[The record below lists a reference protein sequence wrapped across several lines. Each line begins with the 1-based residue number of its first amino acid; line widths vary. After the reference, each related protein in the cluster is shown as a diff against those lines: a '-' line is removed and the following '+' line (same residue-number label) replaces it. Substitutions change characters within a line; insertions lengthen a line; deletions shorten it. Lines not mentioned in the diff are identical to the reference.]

1 MDDNGTQPDDKER
14 LHRVLAELRQSKQ
27 QLEDALA
34 DLRQSNR
41 ELEQFA
47 QVAAHDLKA
56 PLRNIG
62 AFSGL
67 LAEEYTNS
75 LDERGQL
82 FLEHILL
89 GVEQMQALLDDLL
102 VYARAGTSEPDFAP
116 VELSD
121 AFAEAMEM
129 LTTVVI
135 ESDAQVECGELPQI
149 LADRTQMGQLLLNL
163 VGYALKYRGEQS
175 PRVTVSAARGDDA
188 MWTVSVRDNGIGI
201 DPLYSEQ
208 IFETFR
214 RLHGSGEYPGTGIG
228 LAICKRIV
236 SRHGGRIWAESE
248 PGEGSTFHVTLPAL
262 PGTP

>member
-1 MDDNGTQPDDKER
+1 MDGNGTQPTDEER
-14 LHRVLAELRQSKQ
+14 LHSVLAELRQNKQ
-27 QLEDALA
+27 QLGEALA
-34 DLRQSNR
+34 EVRQSNR

-47 QVAAHDLKA
+47 QVAAHDLRA

-62 AFSGL
+62 GFSEL
-67 LAEEYTNS
+67 LQQQYAHS
-75 LDERGQL
+75 LDEQGQL

-89 GVEQMQALLDDLL
+89 GVEQMRALLDDLL
-102 VYARAGTSEPDFAP
+102 VYARAGTAAPDFAP
-116 VELSD
+116 VELAD

-129 LTTVVI
+129 LQAVVA
-135 ESDAQVECGELPQI
+135 ESGAQVECGVLPQV
-149 LADRTQMGQLLLNL
+149 LADRVQMGQLLLNL
-163 VGYALKYRGEQS
+163 LGNALKYRGEES
-175 PRVTVSAARGDDA
+175 PRVTVSAARLDDA

-236 SRHGGRIWAESE
+236 ARHGGRIWLESA
-248 PGEGSTFHVTLPAL
+248 PGQGSTFHVTLPAL